1 MLLGHFKTC
10 RDSTAETKDL
20 WANLLVTLIFS
31 NFKGKKAW
39 WAHDGFK
46 THTHWTWVL
55 NLAQLSIYIYV
66 LSRFSCVRLF
76 ETLWTV
82 AIQAPLSMGFSR
94 QEFWS
99 GLSMPSS
106 RGSSRHRAIT
116 LGKSPQKQQ
125 PLTSSN
131 NSAYASY
138 CVKCFPGTSHFIF
151 TSLKET

>member
-39 WAHDGFK
+39 WGRDGIK

-55 NLAQLSIYIYV
+55 NLAQLSIYIRAKP
-66 LSRFSCVRLF
+66 LQLCQTHWDPIDCSHSGSSLHGILQARIL
-76 ETLWTV
+76 EWV
-82 AIQAPLSMGFSR
+82 A
-94 QEFWS
+94 
-99 GLSMPSS
+99 MPSS
-106 RGSSRHRAIT
+106 GGSSRHRAIT
-116 LGKSPQKQQ
+116 LGKSRPQKQQ